1 MEINIDHEGVVAGI
15 ADVGLVEDGHGLRRL
30 AFQDARVSLAGRSM
44 GMVVS
49 SVRMEPFW
57 G

>member
-1 MEINIDHEGVVAGI
+1 MATAYAG
-15 ADVGLVEDGHGLRRL
+15 LPL
-30 AFQDARVSLAGRSM
+30 QDARVSLAGRSM

-49 SVRMEPFW
+49 SVRMAPFW